1 VEFAEFARVCEQL
14 EGLSGR
20 LEMRDL
26 LASLLPGLDD
36 VELPVFVR
44 FVQGRVFPDWSAE
57 KLGIGPNLLYE
68 AVAYVAG
75 RKKADVVRLVN
86 ETGDPGVAVE
96 RLLAHRQQS
105 SFFSESMTLA
115 EVHALLV
122 RVASTAGPQ
131 SQQAKMRLL
140 RQGFGSMTPVEA
152 RYFARLVLAE
162 LRIGIGEGTV
172 RDAIALASGV
182 DPALV
187 EHAQQVKNDLGE
199 VALLA
204 REGPEALGAVSIVP
218 FRPVRLMLA
227 QQGTIAQ
234 QLADFGPVAVEYKYD
249 GSRIQFHRSG
259 GIGRCWSRRLEE
271 VTHALPEVVEALLG
285 ATRTDVILDAEVVA
299 VGPDGRPLPF
309 QTVLRRFRRK
319 HGVAEARE
327 AIALV
332 PRVFDCLWAGGES
345 LLDRPLAE
353 RRARL
358 EQVLAEHLAP
368 QQVLGDEESVRA
380 VYERALAEG
389 HEGVMLKVPGAP
401 YTPGARGRAW
411 VKIKPEAETLDLAV
425 VGAGWGEGRRAG
437 TFGTYELAVQDGGR
451 LLPVG
456 RVATGM
462 TDEDLTTLHAL
473 FRDLVIA
480 ESGASVIL
488 EPRVVFEVGYSE
500 IQASP
505 NYASGYALR
514 FPRFVRVREDKGIDE
529 VETLESLIARYR
541 AQATRNGNGGPRPD
555 PLP

>member
-1 VEFAEFARVCEQL
+1 MEFAEFALVCERL
-14 EGLSGR
+14 EALAGR

-26 LASLLPGLDD
+26 VASLLPGLGEA
-36 VELPVFVR
+36 ELPVFIR
-44 FVQGRVFPDWSAE
+44 FVQGRVFPDWSSE

-75 RKKADVVRLVN
+75 RKRADVVRLVN
-86 ETGDPGVAVE
+86 ETGDAGLAVE
-96 RLLAHRQQS
+96 RLLERRQQS
-105 SFFSESMTLA
+105 SFFSDSMSLA

-122 RVASTAGPQ
+122 RVASSAGPQ

-140 RQGFGSMTPVEA
+140 RQGFGAMTPLEA

-172 RDAIALASGV
+172 RDAIAVAFGV

-187 EHAQQVKNDLGE
+187 EHAQQAKNDLGE

-204 REGPEALGAVSIVP
+204 REGPASLEAVSIVP

-249 GSRIQFHRSG
+249 GSRIQFHRLG
-259 GIGRCWSRRLEE
+259 KVGRCWSRRLEE
-271 VTHALPEVVEALLG
+271 VTHALPEVVESLLA
-285 ATRTDVILDAEVVA
+285 ATHGDVILDAEVVA

-327 AIALV
+327 AITLV
-332 PRVFDCLWAGGES
+332 PRVFDCLWADGET

-358 EQVLAEHLAP
+358 EALLIDHLAP
-368 QQVLGDEESVRA
+368 QQVLGDVESVQA
-380 VYERALAEG
+380 VYEQALTDG
-389 HEGVMLKVPGAP
+389 HEGVMLKLPGSP

-411 VKIKPEAETLDLAV
+411 IKIKPEAETLDLAV
-425 VGAGWGEGRRAG
+425 IGAGWGEGRRAG
-437 TFGTYELAVQDGGR
+437 AFGTYELAVQDRGR

-462 TDEDLTTLHAL
+462 TDEDLASLHAL
-473 FRDLVIA
+473 VQDLVIA
-480 ESGASVIL
+480 ESGASVTL
-488 EPRVVFEVGYSE
+488 EPGVVFEVGYSE

-505 NYASGYALR
+505 TYASGYALR
-514 FPRFVRVREDKGIDE
+514 FPRFVRVREDKGVDE
-529 VETLESLIARYR
+529 VETLESLEERYL
-541 AQATRNGNGGPRPD
+541 AQTTRTGADAHRDD
-555 PLP
+555 PTS

>member
-1 VEFAEFARVCEQL
+1 MEFAEFALVCERL
-14 EGLSGR
+14 EALAAR

-26 LASLLPGLDD
+26 IASLLPGLDEA
-36 VELPVFVR
+36 ELTIFVR
-44 FVQGRVFPDWSAE
+44 FIQGRVFPDWSPE

-75 RKKADVVRLVN
+75 RKRADVVRLVN
-86 ETGDPGVAVE
+86 ETGDAGLAVE
-96 RLLAHRQQS
+96 RLLAKRQQS
-105 SFFSESMTLA
+105 AFFSDSLSLA

-122 RVASTAGPQ
+122 RTASASGAQ

-140 RQGFGSMTPVEA
+140 RQGFGAMTPREA

-172 RDAIALASGV
+172 RDAIALAFELE
-182 DPALV
+182 PALI
-187 EHAQQVKNDLGE
+187 EHAQQARNDLGE

-204 REGPEALGAVSIVP
+204 RIGPEALREVSIVP

-249 GSRIQFHRSG
+249 GSRIQFHRVG
-259 GIGRCWSRRLEE
+259 QIGRCWSRRLEE
-271 VTHALPEVVEALLG
+271 VTHALPEVVEALLA
-285 ATRTDVILDAEVVA
+285 ATSGDVILDAEVVA

-332 PRVFDCLWAGGES
+332 PRVFDCLYADGET

-358 EQVLAEHLAP
+358 EAQLGDHLAP
-368 QQVLGDEESVRA
+368 QQVLDDEEAVRA
-380 VYERALAEG
+380 VYEQALADG
-389 HEGVMLKVPGAP
+389 NEGVMLKLPASP

-411 VKIKPEAETLDLAV
+411 VKIKPEVETLDLAV

-437 TFGTYELAVQDGGR
+437 AFGTYELAVQDRGQ
-451 LLPVG
+451 LLGVG

-462 TDEDLTTLHAL
+462 TDEDLAALHAL
-473 FRDLVIA
+473 FKDLVIA
-480 ESGASVIL
+480 ESGNTVTL
-488 EPRVVFEVGYSE
+488 EPQAVFEVGYSE
-500 IQASP
+500 IQKSP

-514 FPRFVRVREDKGIDE
+514 FPRFVRVREDKGVDE
-529 VETLESLIARYR
+529 VETLETLEARYR
-541 AQATRNGNGGPRPD
+541 RQATQNGGNGTSTVE
-555 PLP
+555 

>member
-1 VEFAEFARVCEQL
+1 MEFADFALVCERL
-14 EGLSGR
+14 EAISGR

-26 LASLLPGLDD
+26 LASLLPGLGEA
-36 VELPVFVR
+36 ELPVFVR

-75 RKKADVVRLVN
+75 RKRSDVVRLVN
-86 ETGDPGVAVE
+86 ETGDAGLAVE
-96 RLLAHRQQS
+96 RLLERRQQS
-105 SFFSESMTLA
+105 SFFSDSMSLA
-115 EVHALLV
+115 EVHVLLV
-122 RVASTAGPQ
+122 RVASTAGAQ

-140 RQGFGSMTPVEA
+140 RQGFGAMTPLEA

-172 RDAIALASGV
+172 RDAIALAFDV
-182 DPALV
+182 DPTLV

-204 REGPEALGAVSIVP
+204 REGPAALGAVSIVP

-227 QQGTIAQ
+227 QQGTILQ
-234 QLADFGPVAVEYKYD
+234 QLADYGPVAVEYKYD
-249 GSRIQFHRSG
+249 GSRIQFHRVG
-259 GIGRCWSRRLEE
+259 NVGRCWSRRLEE
-271 VTHALPEVVEALLG
+271 VTHALPEVVEALLA
-285 ATRTDVILDAEVVA
+285 ATSGDVILDAEVVA
-299 VGPDGRPLPF
+299 IGPDGRPLPF

-332 PRVFDCLWAGGES
+332 PRVFDCLWAGGET

-358 EQVLAEHLAP
+358 ESVLADHLAP
-368 QQVLGDEESVRA
+368 QQVLGDEESVRV
-380 VYERALAEG
+380 VYDRALADG
-389 HEGVMLKVPGAP
+389 HEGVMLKVPGSP

-437 TFGTYELAVQDGGR
+437 AFGTYELAVQDGGR

-462 TDEDLTTLHAL
+462 TDEDLAALHAL
-473 FRDLVIA
+473 VQDLVIA
-480 ESGASVIL
+480 ESGSSVTL

-505 NYASGYALR
+505 TYASGYALR
-514 FPRFVRVREDKGIDE
+514 FPRFVRVREDKGVEE
-529 VETLESLIARYR
+529 VETLESLEDRYR
-541 AQATRNGNGGPRPD
+541 AQATRNGNGEPRVD
-555 PLP
+555 SLQ